1 MSDQTIL
8 DKFYDS
14 RLKRT
19 ILTREDII
27 KALEDW
33 GIIASLYETKKYI
46 ELVERIKRKLPVH
59 LQNEILKEQ

>member
-19 ILTREDII
+19 ILTKEDII

-33 GIIASLYETKKYI
+33 GTISSIYEAKKYA
-46 ELVERIKRKLPVH
+46 ELVENIRRKLPLH
-59 LQNEILKEQ
+59 LQNEILKTQ